1 MKVTKIVTLAT
12 MYDVERGEQY
22 TKMYIGRLTRRKVE
36 NISGKVCVSV
46 DCAKAVVTIPDV
58 IVQKYATIE
67 VINAP
72 AAAAEVVEN
81 D

>member
-1 MKVTKIVTLAT
+1 MKVTKIVTRAT
-12 MYDVERGEQY
+12 MYDTERGEQY

-36 NISGKVCVSV
+36 NISGKACVLV
-46 DCAKAVVTIPDV
+46 ECAKAVVTIPDE
-58 IVQKYATIE
+58 IVEQYASIE

-72 AAAAEVVEN
+72 AAEVVEN